1 MSQIKKIS
9 FRNYKA
15 FGGELT
21 EIDIKPIT
29 LFIGKNSS
37 GKSSILKLISV
48 LGSLTSEYAI
58 GPMIL
63 GNKDVSLGGRY
74 EDIFHN
80 NQMTDFSIGVE
91 FENGIKVNVSY
102 YIDKGNLY
110 VYRYSIENEE
120 KNKIETLG
128 TPDKVF
134 NGLVHEESLK
144 SLNISKVGLAFNTA
158 YISPLRVQ
166 PERNIQLSSDQAVVN
181 VCYNGS
187 NTYSLLLKS
196 YLSDKKTL
204 FNNVSSW
211 LEKNLEG
218 QAINFERNSPT
229 SGTYSLYIKHGDAK
243 VNIADVGQG
252 LPQVLPIITQ
262 SFVENKVDIILVE
275 QPVLHLHPAAHAAV
289 AYRLAGMVK
298 KYNRK
303 CVIETHSEN
312 VLLAIRNLVADSES
326 DLKPE
331 DVVIYFVD
339 TDDDNE
345 AYLQTITIDE
355 DGQLSTWPEGIFS
368 ESFDLL
374 AQIMQHR
381 KK

>member
-21 EIDIKPIT
+21 EIDIRPIT

-120 KNKIETLG
+120 KNTIETLG

-144 SLNISKVGLAFNTA
+144 SLNISKDGLAFNTA
-158 YISPLRVQ
+158 YIGPLRVQ

-243 VNIADVGQG
+243 VNIADVGQ
-252 LPQVLPIITQ
+252 
-262 SFVENKVDIILVE
+262 SFK
-275 QPVLHLHPAAHAAV
+275 
-289 AYRLAGMVK
+289 LA
-298 KYNRK
+298 
-303 CVIETHSEN
+303 
-312 VLLAIRNLVADSES
+312 
-326 DLKPE
+326 
-331 DVVIYFVD
+331 
-339 TDDDNE
+339 
-345 AYLQTITIDE
+345 
-355 DGQLSTWPEGIFS
+355 
-368 ESFDLL
+368 
-374 AQIMQHR
+374 
-381 KK
+381 